1 MTDSPPRSIEPSAPY
16 AEQAGAGS
24 SRARPNHW
32 IGRVV
37 LFAVVVALPT
47 IVAAVY
53 YLLIASPIFVSEARF
68 LVRTAAQPPA
78 GGLNS
83 VLLGVGLAPGST
95 DAYAVHE
102 YIMSRDAVN
111 ELSKAQHLRAT
122 LGRPGADLL
131 SRFPR
136 PFEGAS
142 NEELY
147 RAYKRFVSVSYDV
160 TTGVSSLQVE
170 AFSPADARNIAE
182 TLLSGGERVV
192 NQLNAQAERDAVEQ
206 ARLEVLDSQARIT
219 ESQNALTGFRSR
231 ERLID
236 PGRTSAAN
244 LELVGRLSEEL
255 AGLRA
260 ERAGL
265 AASAP
270 QSPQLPALDNRIK
283 AYQREI
289 DSEQSKV
296 AGENNS
302 LAPKIGQYERL
313 VLDRDFAGHTL
324 TSAMTALETARQE
337 ARRKRLYLQ
346 RIVNPSLP
354 DAAMLPRRFRGLS
367 VVFIT
372 ALLVYGVLILLLA
385 GLREHR
391 Q

>member
-1 MTDSPPRSIEPSAPY
+1 MTDSLPRRIEPSGPY

-24 SRARPNHW
+24 SGARPHHW

-68 LVRTAAQPPA
+68 LVRTAAPPPA

-83 VLLGVGLAPGST
+83 VLVGVGLAPGST

-111 ELSKAQHLRAT
+111 ELSKAQNLRAR

-236 PGRTSAAN
+236 PGRASAAN

-337 ARRKRLYLQ
+337 ARHKRLYLQ
-346 RIVNPSLP
+346 RIVNPGLP